1 MRVTHEMN
9 TEEQLV
15 NTGEGFNI
23 YRRAKGYYV
32 VLSPLKFKEMGLID
46 QVTEKCL
53 QAMSDIPS
61 LRLKGHILPPEESVW
76 GGTGTS
82 TKKKSHKTPTASG
95 KDKRRITITI
105 YGSHQVMSTVGKV
118 LSSKMKYLQEPDHI
132 DSENSV
138 YQNPHEYT
146 RIESQHE
153 ASNEGCTL
161 QFTQLTNIDTSTED
175 SSLVS
180 TLLDSITPRAPLVE
194 DTAADR
200 ISTQLLRY
208 ILTLT
213 PYLYISRSHIL
224 T

>member
-1 MRVTHEMN
+1 MRATHEMN

-15 NTGEGFNI
+15 NTRQGFDI

-32 VLSPLKFKEMGLID
+32 VLSPLNFKEMGLID
-46 QVTEKCL
+46 LETERCL
-53 QAMSDIPS
+53 QAIHDVPS
-61 LRLKGHILPPEESVW
+61 LRLKGHILPLEEAVRR
-76 GGTGTS
+76 GTDTS
-82 TKKKSHKTPTASG
+82 GKKKSQKTPVASG
-95 KDKRRITITI
+95 KEKRRITITI
-105 YGSHQVMSTVGKV
+105 YGSHQVMFNVGKI
-118 LSSKMKYLQEPDHI
+118 LASKMKYLQEPDHL
-132 DSENSV
+132 DSDNSM

-146 RIESQHE
+146 RMESEDE
-153 ASNEGCTL
+153 ASDEGCIL
-161 QFTQLTNIDTSTED
+161 HCTQITNTDTRTED

-180 TLLDSITPRAPLVE
+180 TILDTISPRATLVE

-213 PYLYISRSHIL
+213 PYLYVSPSHSL